1 MSKQKRPGK
10 PKTKAFG
17 TPYDD
22 AFKTLLVDCP
32 RLLIPV
38 VNEVFG
44 KSYTGSEQV
53 ILRANE
59 HFLPGMSSENKK
71 RITDSAFTIM
81 GEKPESFLFECQSRP
96 DNSMIVRMF
105 EYATQEAI
113 DTREIK
119 GNTLYVTIP
128 NAAVL
133 FLRSTKSTPAVM
145 KISLTTPGGSVS
157 FDFHVM
163 KIKDYSLKELF
174 DKGLYFLLPFY
185 IFVHETQFGVYNE
198 DKEKRR
204 QLTDEYV
211 TFMEQLE
218 QAVTDG
224 RLSVYER
231 GTILDMS
238 RRVLEH
244 IAAKYNTVRKGVG
257 EIMGGKVL
265 DYETKRAYNAGKAD
279 GKAEGK
285 AEGLLEGQLESRR
298 QTARKM
304 HELGMEMKT
313 ITEVLGAD
321 ERTIEEWLK

>member
-1 MSKQKRPGK
+1 MSKQKRPRK

-44 KSYTGSEQV
+44 KSYTGREQV
-53 ILRANE
+53 VLRANE
-59 HFLPGMSSENKK
+59 HFLLGVSSENKK

-96 DNSMIVRMF
+96 DNSMIIRMF

-119 GNTLYVTIP
+119 GNTLHITIP

-133 FLRSTKSTPAVM
+133 FLRSTKSTPSVM

-163 KIKDYSLKELF
+163 KIRDYSLRELF

-198 DKEKRR
+198 DNKQRKR
-204 QLTDEYV
+204 LTEEYIM
-211 TFMEQLE
+211 FMEQLE

-279 GKAEGK
+279 GIAEGK

-304 HELGMEMKT
+304 HEMGMEIKT
-313 ITEVLGAD
+313 ITEVLGTD
-321 ERTIEEWLK
+321 ESTIEEWLK

>member
-1 MSKQKRPGK
+1 
-10 PKTKAFG
+10 
-17 TPYDD
+17 
-22 AFKTLLVDCP
+22 
-32 RLLIPV
+32 
-38 VNEVFG
+38 
-44 KSYTGSEQV
+44 
-53 ILRANE
+53 
-59 HFLPGMSSENKK
+59 
-71 RITDSAFTIM
+71 
-81 GEKPESFLFECQSRP
+81 
-96 DNSMIVRMF
+96 
-105 EYATQEAI
+105 
-113 DTREIK
+113 
-119 GNTLYVTIP
+119 
-128 NAAVL
+128 
-133 FLRSTKSTPAVM
+133 M
-145 KISLTTPGGSVS
+145 KIR
-157 FDFHVM
+157 
-163 KIKDYSLKELF
+163 DYSLRELF

-204 QLTDEYV
+204 RLTDEYV

-279 GKAEGK
+279 GIAEGK

-304 HELGMEMKT
+304 HEMGMEIKT

-321 ERTIEEWLK
+321 ECTIREWLK

>member
-1 MSKQKRPGK
+1 
-10 PKTKAFG
+10 
-17 TPYDD
+17 
-22 AFKTLLVDCP
+22 
-32 RLLIPV
+32 
-38 VNEVFG
+38 
-44 KSYTGSEQV
+44 
-53 ILRANE
+53 
-59 HFLPGMSSENKK
+59 
-71 RITDSAFTIM
+71 
-81 GEKPESFLFECQSRP
+81 
-96 DNSMIVRMF
+96 
-105 EYATQEAI
+105 
-113 DTREIK
+113 
-119 GNTLYVTIP
+119 
-128 NAAVL
+128 
-133 FLRSTKSTPAVM
+133 M
-145 KISLTTPGGSVS
+145 KIR
-157 FDFHVM
+157 
-163 KIKDYSLKELF
+163 DYSLRELF

-204 QLTDEYV
+204 HLTDEYV

-265 DYETKRAYNAGKAD
+265 DYETKRIYNAGKAD
-279 GKAEGK
+279 GK

-304 HELGMEMKT
+304 HEMGMEIKT

-321 ERTIEEWLK
+321 ESTIEEWLK

>member
-1 MSKQKRPGK
+1 
-10 PKTKAFG
+10 
-17 TPYDD
+17 
-22 AFKTLLVDCP
+22 
-32 RLLIPV
+32 
-38 VNEVFG
+38 
-44 KSYTGSEQV
+44 
-53 ILRANE
+53 
-59 HFLPGMSSENKK
+59 
-71 RITDSAFTIM
+71 
-81 GEKPESFLFECQSRP
+81 
-96 DNSMIVRMF
+96 
-105 EYATQEAI
+105 
-113 DTREIK
+113 
-119 GNTLYVTIP
+119 
-128 NAAVL
+128 
-133 FLRSTKSTPAVM
+133 
-145 KISLTTPGGSVS
+145 
-157 FDFHVM
+157 M

-204 QLTDEYV
+204 RLTDEYV

-279 GKAEGK
+279 GKT
-285 AEGLLEGQLESRR
+285 EGLLEGQLESRR

-321 ERTIEEWLK
+321 ESTIEEWLK

>member
-1 MSKQKRPGK
+1 
-10 PKTKAFG
+10 
-17 TPYDD
+17 
-22 AFKTLLVDCP
+22 
-32 RLLIPV
+32 
-38 VNEVFG
+38 
-44 KSYTGSEQV
+44 
-53 ILRANE
+53 
-59 HFLPGMSSENKK
+59 
-71 RITDSAFTIM
+71 
-81 GEKPESFLFECQSRP
+81 
-96 DNSMIVRMF
+96 
-105 EYATQEAI
+105 
-113 DTREIK
+113 
-119 GNTLYVTIP
+119 
-128 NAAVL
+128 
-133 FLRSTKSTPAVM
+133 M
-145 KISLTTPGGSVS
+145 KIR
-157 FDFHVM
+157 
-163 KIKDYSLKELF
+163 DYSLRELF

-204 QLTDEYV
+204 HLTDEYV

-265 DYETKRAYNAGKAD
+265 DYETKRIYNAGKAD
-279 GKAEGK
+279 GK

-304 HELGMEMKT
+304 HEMGMEIKT

-321 ERTIEEWLK
+321 ESTIKEWLK

>member
-1 MSKQKRPGK
+1 MRKQKS
-10 PKTKAFG
+10 PKDTKNKAFG

-44 KSYTGSEQV
+44 KSYTGREQV
-53 ILRANE
+53 VLRANE
-59 HFLPGMSSENKK
+59 HFLPGMNSENKK

-81 GEKPESFLFECQSRP
+81 GEKPENYIFECQSRP
-96 DNSMIVRMF
+96 DNSMIIRMF

-113 DTREIK
+113 DTREIR
-119 GNTLYVTIP
+119 GNTLHITIP

-163 KIKDYSLKELF
+163 KIRDYSLRELF
-174 DKGLYFLLPFY
+174 EKELYFLLPFY
-185 IFVHETQFGVYNE
+185 IFVHEMQFGVYNE

-204 QLTDEYV
+204 HLTDEYV

-218 QAVTDG
+218 QAVT
-224 RLSVYER
+224 ER
-231 GTILDMS
+231 FSTCHGEFLNTSLQNTI
-238 RRVLEH
+238 R
-244 IAAKYNTVRKGVG
+244 
-257 EIMGGKVL
+257 
-265 DYETKRAYNAGKAD
+265 
-279 GKAEGK
+279 
-285 AEGLLEGQLESRR
+285 
-298 QTARKM
+298 
-304 HELGMEMKT
+304 
-313 ITEVLGAD
+313 
-321 ERTIEEWLK
+321 

>member
-1 MSKQKRPGK
+1 
-10 PKTKAFG
+10 
-17 TPYDD
+17 
-22 AFKTLLVDCP
+22 
-32 RLLIPV
+32 
-38 VNEVFG
+38 
-44 KSYTGSEQV
+44 
-53 ILRANE
+53 
-59 HFLPGMSSENKK
+59 
-71 RITDSAFTIM
+71 
-81 GEKPESFLFECQSRP
+81 
-96 DNSMIVRMF
+96 
-105 EYATQEAI
+105 
-113 DTREIK
+113 
-119 GNTLYVTIP
+119 
-128 NAAVL
+128 
-133 FLRSTKSTPAVM
+133 M
-145 KISLTTPGGSVS
+145 KIR
-157 FDFHVM
+157 
-163 KIKDYSLKELF
+163 DYSLRELF

-198 DKEKRR
+198 DKEKRSR
-204 QLTDEYV
+204 LTDEYV

-265 DYETKRAYNAGKAD
+265 DYETKRIYNAGKAD
-279 GKAEGK
+279 GK

-304 HELGMEMKT
+304 HELGMEIKT

-321 ERTIEEWLK
+321 ESTIEEWLK